1 MNKYWRM
8 CQHWSMLDSNKRN
21 MRSICETYFNAY
33 NDQNLFY
40 KTLKWIRETSTLSSS
55 KAFLFFQS
63 FPGNEHKYWEVEF
76 LLGFPYID
84 PYYRSASFHHINPY
98 NLIYIFSHLS
108 VCPILSPA
116 LIALWFIWRGI
127 SSVEKLIKYE
137 IKTKSFMRIW
147 CQDRSDLPEV
157 SWWRLNQ
164 LSTPITCLLRCV
176 FNWQAKDILYE
187 SKLQSFMPDQCLM
200 PWDVSKQPEA
210 QSTPALAKF
219 LYLTNEIF
227 SINHH
232 SNH

>member
-98 NLIYIFSHLS
+98 NLIFIFSHLS
-108 VCPILSPA
+108 VCPIIPGIDCFMIHLKRHLFS
-116 LIALWFIWRGI
+116 WKTYQIW
-127 SSVEKLIKYE
+127 
-137 IKTKSFMRIW
+137 
-147 CQDRSDLPEV
+147 
-157 SWWRLNQ
+157 N
-164 LSTPITCLLRCV
+164 
-176 FNWQAKDILYE
+176 KDQKLYE
-187 SKLQSFMPDQCLM
+187 NLM
-200 PWDVSKQPEA
+200 SR
-210 QSTPALAKF
+210 
-219 LYLTNEIF
+219 
-227 SINHH
+227 
-232 SNH
+232 